1 MATGQERN
9 HGSYHIM
16 FMYQGK
22 RRWFTLG
29 KVSREEADAKSAQ
42 VEYLLRLNQRL
53 VELPPGVGMVE
64 YLQHDGKPPAR
75 ATAIPERRPL
85 TLDPNRRRDT
95 PGGLPVSGCAFRW
108 LQDER
113 SLEAWTLHP
122 C

>member
-1 MATGQERN
+1 MATGQEHN

-42 VEYLLRLNQRL
+42 VEYLLLRLNQRF
-53 VELPPGVGMVE
+53 VELPPGVGMVSTSSTMAS
-64 YLQHDGKPPAR
+64 LPAR
-75 ATAIPERRPL
+75 ATAIPERRRL

-95 PGGLPVSGCAFRW
+95 PGGLPVSGCA
-108 LQDER
+108 
-113 SLEAWTLHP
+113 
-122 C
+122 